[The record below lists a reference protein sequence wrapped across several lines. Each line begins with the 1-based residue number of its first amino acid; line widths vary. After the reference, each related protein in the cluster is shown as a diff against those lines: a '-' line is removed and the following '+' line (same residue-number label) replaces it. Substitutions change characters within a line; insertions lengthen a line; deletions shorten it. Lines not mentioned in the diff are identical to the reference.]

1 MVGVDKSDPNNNPCV
16 DNKFPAASIFKIVTA
31 AAAIETCRFNESIML
46 PYTGNQHTLYKGQIN
61 KRTERYAHWITLKDA
76 FAKSVNP
83 VFGKIGAFYLGKTG
97 IEKYGRYFGFNKNMD
112 FEIPM
117 PPSNLSV
124 SEKPFELA
132 EVASGFNRATTITPV
147 HGALIA
153 GAILNG
159 GKLMAPSV
167 IDRIFDENQKTIY
180 TAGEEAIGRAV
191 KPETALIVQKL
202 MAETVKSGTLKR
214 SFRGYQKDRILSRL
228 DIGGKTGSIDN
239 STHDTR
245 IDWFVGYAREK
256 NGAGELAVSVIVA
269 HEDHI
274 GIKSGQYA
282 RMIIKPYFQNYFANK
297 ENNYARL

>member
-1 MVGVDKSDPNNNPCV
+1 
-16 DNKFPAASIFKIVTA
+16 
-31 AAAIETCRFNESIML
+31 
-46 PYTGNQHTLYKGQIN
+46 
-61 KRTERYAHWITLKDA
+61 
-76 FAKSVNP
+76 
-83 VFGKIGAFYLGKTG
+83 
-97 IEKYGRYFGFNKNMD
+97 
-112 FEIPM
+112 
-117 PPSNLSV
+117 
-124 SEKPFELA
+124 
-132 EVASGFNRATTITPV
+132 
-147 HGALIA
+147 
-153 GAILNG
+153 
-159 GKLMAPSV
+159 
-167 IDRIFDENQKTIY
+167 
-180 TAGEEAIGRAV
+180 
-191 KPETALIVQKL
+191 

-282 RMIIKPYFQNYFANK
+282 RMIIKQYFQNYFANK